1 MDYLEN
7 SENSNQEIKGLKLNI
22 DPQIQ
27 QLCEVSNNSS
37 SNTRGIIYVL
47 VVMSV
52 VSLIGI
58 LNTSIPTN
66 WTNDRIEDAKSEYK
80 TSVENK
86 QSNAFDSIDCMVK
99 RIALQKEVEN
109 KSDKIEFVQLPIFG
123 NIFDVNNLSLISGIS
138 FIIIL
143 YITRYTSRREKKN
156 LRIALHAISQRYPDP
171 EDYLN
176 NIAKLIDIT
185 PQAMLQNID
194 FKNEQ
199 PINDNQVRI
208 YNYIRRKYHY
218 NFLSMNEVF
227 TIPKDLLSEK
237 EHGEER
243 KESISIEKSKDESIL
258 LSYFLYIPFGI
269 YFLIFIN
276 DLSTIDKAWAVNPI
290 HAILQT
296 GISYYLLVKIGNLSR
311 RCNNEKLITQ
321 SYFDHV
327 YNNRFKFETSKVD
340 SDIHER
346 KKFKSKRTQLLYN
359 FFYPF
364 AISAELVKNRKRWV
378 NNIQ

>member
-1 MDYLEN
+1 MDYLKN

-58 LNTSIPTN
+58 LNTSRPTN
-66 WTNDRIEDAKSEYK
+66 WTNDRIEDAKKDYIETIEK
-80 TSVENK
+80 K
-86 QSNAFDSIDCMVK
+86 QITASDSIECLIK
-99 RIALQKEVEN
+99 KINLQKEVEN

-171 EDYLN
+171 EEYLN
-176 NIAKLIDIT
+176 NVAKFIDIT
-185 PQAMLQNID
+185 PQAILSNAD
-194 FKNEQ
+194 FKDKET
-199 PINDNQVRI
+199 INDNQVRI

-227 TIPKDLLSEK
+227 TIPEDILSEK
-237 EHGEER
+237 EHGEEK
-243 KESISIEKSKDESIL
+243 KESLSIEKSKDESIL
-258 LSYFLYIPFGI
+258 LSYFLYIPFLI
-269 YFLIFIN
+269 YLLIFFN
-276 DLSTIDKAWAVNPI
+276 DLSTIDKAWGINPFHTI
-290 HAILQT
+290 VQT
-296 GISYYLLVKIGNLSR
+296 TISYYLLIKISNLSR

-321 SYFDHV
+321 SYFDHA
-327 YNNRFKFETSKVD
+327 YANRFKFETSKVA

-346 KKFKSKRTQLLYN
+346 KKYKSKMKQFLYN

-364 AISAELVKNRKRWV
+364 VIISELVKNRKKWE
-378 NNIQ
+378 NKN